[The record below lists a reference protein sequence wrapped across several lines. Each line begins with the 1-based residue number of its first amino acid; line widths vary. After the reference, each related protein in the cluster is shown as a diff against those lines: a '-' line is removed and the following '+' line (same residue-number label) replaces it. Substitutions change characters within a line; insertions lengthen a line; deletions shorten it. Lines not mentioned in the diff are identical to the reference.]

1 VGRQGSGIARCV
13 VEEELSGGRAGKE
26 SRSRTAWRVCFPSR
40 LALAIAVFACVLAP
54 AALVV
59 VHIEE
64 NPLFSPVDEGAH
76 WDYVVRLADGGFP
89 RLGQYLQTS
98 TVEEL
103 ACRGTAGQLTVP
115 RCIKPPFPKDLY
127 YQYESQQPPGYYAVT
142 VPLRW
147 FAMRILGLDDLTGTR
162 MAGVIWLTMGLSV
175 MWVAGRVLSVDP
187 RALGAGVVLIATA
200 PLVIYQSA
208 SVSNDD
214 SDILIG
220 ALVLLVSAL
229 AFKHRG
235 RWTAPAL
242 LATGLLAT
250 VFKLTDL
257 LPVLVGSVLFA
268 LWAGAESRTMAGP
281 GGTAGERTVG
291 AVRLWCATGGA
302 LLLGGLCSTVG
313 WIVIYRR
320 LAIINPKDLP
330 TFTALRASY
339 TGVPQILGQAVS
351 MLGPLTDSLVAFR
364 TTIRLDPSNSAAW
377 LSIQSLMS
385 TLLRYLVLAGGLA
398 GLFVR
403 RRTWSH
409 WLGLVTVPVLYIG
422 GVALGF
428 SIVWAYDSNPGL
440 NGRYGLPLVPM
451 LVLALVAS
459 VRGVWVVRCLW
470 ALGLVTLLLSFCYML
485 VA

>member
-1 VGRQGSGIARCV
+1 
-13 VEEELSGGRAGKE
+13 
-26 SRSRTAWRVCFPSR
+26 
-40 LALAIAVFACVLAP
+40 
-54 AALVV
+54 
-59 VHIEE
+59 
-64 NPLFSPVDEGAH
+64 
-76 WDYVVRLADGGFP
+76 
-89 RLGQYLQTS
+89 
-98 TVEEL
+98 
-103 ACRGTAGQLTVP
+103 
-115 RCIKPPFPKDLY
+115 
-127 YQYESQQPPGYYAVT
+127 
-142 VPLRW
+142 
-147 FAMRILGLDDLTGTR
+147 
-162 MAGVIWLTMGLSV
+162 
-175 MWVAGRVLSVDP
+175 
-187 RALGAGVVLIATA
+187 
-200 PLVIYQSA
+200 
-208 SVSNDD
+208 
-214 SDILIG
+214 
-220 ALVLLVSAL
+220 
-229 AFKHRG
+229 
-235 RWTAPAL
+235 
-242 LATGLLAT
+242 
-250 VFKLTDL
+250 
-257 LPVLVGSVLFA
+257 
-268 LWAGAESRTMAGP
+268 MAGP